1 MPITQQDT
9 SRYQGGKEF
18 ALQENQTALASQI
31 RLTFSNENLE
41 VASLTGDI
49 SNIIIDALNQ
59 PRENGISLIEKYGV
73 QDFETFSLTS
83 SENQKNVLYALNDL
97 FSNHLEEVKQA
108 YKTKNTKRPRE
119 ESANFI
125 QGLDE
130 IQSVLSEKANEILQK
145 DVAQNIHR
153 VIARQPLNLEE
164 YGEASLMAMQ
174 AYLQENKKQI
184 MQQTQRELPQN
195 KALQKQNKQ
204 MTEAAVSEL
213 SDKLNAKLTTLA
225 NQRTSAE
232 RIASAKAQASQ
243 PQPSKA
249 VVSETVE
256 QAVPTQ
262 KPIDLSTYEDIAMMA
277 SIVIP
282 LSRNPA
288 CQERIQTINQIAAA
302 NGDHTYKA
310 MLLAGMLVDISQ
322 QSGVNPNERARVEKC
337 LRESF
342 DANGIDRTAALKE
355 HQTYSRAIEKAKAL
369 ADKPAEPAPDTPKAT
384 ATVTQTQHNES
395 VATTS
400 ETKPAKVSRDENTRS
415 KFGGRDVATFEDL
428 RDGIRAMLKA
438 HKSDHMLGGLF
449 MSSKKRASITA
460 LENAIAACEKDIP
473 TSHHNDDY
481 DVRSRIDIRDKLI
494 EVLVTEA
501 EKFSS
506 TRFNSSEESAYKSRI
521 KNLLDDKLG
530 GDGYEKARKEYCKPA
545 VTQGETAAAVKP
557 EQHGP
562 HGN

>member
-18 ALQENQTALASQI
+18 TLQENQSVLGSLI
-31 RLTFSNENLE
+31 RLTFSKENLE
-41 VASLTGDI
+41 MVTLTGDVR
-49 SNIIIDALNQ
+49 NIITNALNQ

-83 SENQKNVLYALNDL
+83 PENQKNVLYALNDL
-97 FSNHLEEVKQA
+97 FSNHLPEIKQA
-108 YKTKNTKRPRE
+108 YKTKSNKRPKE
-119 ESANFI
+119 ESEDFI
-125 QGLDE
+125 KGLDE
-130 IQSVLSEKANEILQK
+130 IQYVISEKSEEVLQK
-145 DVAQNIHR
+145 DIAQNINR
-153 VIARQPLNLEE
+153 VMERQPLNLEE

-174 AYLQENKKQI
+174 AHLQENKKQI
-184 MQQTQRELPQN
+184 MQQTQKALPQN

-213 SDKLNAKLTTLA
+213 SDKINARLTTLA
-225 NQRTSAE
+225 NQRASAE
-232 RIASAKAQASQ
+232 RIASVRAQASQ
-243 PQPSKA
+243 PQPLKE

-256 QAVPTQ
+256 RTVP
-262 KPIDLSTYEDIAMMA
+262 KKSIDLGTYEDMAMMA

-288 CQERIQTINQIAAA
+288 CQERIQAINQIAAV

-310 MLLAGMLVDISQ
+310 MLLAGMLVEINQ
-322 QSGVNPNERARVEKC
+322 QLGKNPDAKVEKC
-337 LRESF
+337 LQEFF
-342 DANGIDRTAALKE
+342 DTNGIDRAAALKE
-355 HQTYSRAIEKAKAL
+355 HQTYSRAMEKAKAL
-369 ADKPAEPAPDTPKAT
+369 ADKPAEPVPETPKST
-384 ATVTQTQHNES
+384 ASVTQTQVSES
-395 VATTS
+395 VTTTS
-400 ETKPAKVSRDENTRS
+400 ETKPIKVSRDENTRS

-449 MSSKKRASITA
+449 MSSKKWDSIA
-460 LENAIAACEKDIP
+460 RLEAAINACEKVIP

-530 GDGYEKARKEYCKPA
+530 GGGYEKARKEYCKPA
-545 VTQGETAAAVKP
+545 VAQGETVAAVTP